1 MTISLA
7 DAVAQIQA
15 GSPAPVIFI
24 DTCSF
29 LDLFRTDESH
39 TKVPYQPRVPH
50 QEIRD
55 AADLLALVNA
65 TPEAVHLIVPELV
78 PREYTDHAAA
88 VQAQFG
94 KWTEIHDNNQDWLL
108 EASLSVALALPAP
121 FPVHPHG
128 LAALLRGLAD
138 NLLAKARVLERDPVC
153 VDRAL
158 HRLINKIRPS
168 HRKEVKDSM
177 NLEQCL
183 ELSKRLQVAGFARSR
198 VWVSSNTN
206 DFAQP
211 SSAHIHAELQGDFAA
226 VGLKYFTSF
235 RTALARLRADAEI

>member
-7 DAVAQIQA
+7 DAFAHIQA
-15 GSPAPVIFI
+15 GPPAPLIFI

-29 LDLFRTDESH
+29 LDLFRTDESQ
-39 TKVPYQPRVPH
+39 TKVPYQPRAPH

-55 AADLLALVNA
+55 AAALLALLNA
-65 TPEAVHLIVPELV
+65 TPGAAHLILPELV
-78 PREYTDHAAA
+78 PREYLDHAGAI
-88 VQAQFG
+88 QAQFG
-94 KWTEIHDNNQDWLL
+94 KWTELHDKNQDWLV

-121 FPVHPHG
+121 HPVHPHG

-138 NLLAKARVLERDPVC
+138 NLLGKAQVLARDPAC

-168 HRKEVKDSM
+168 HRKEVKDSV

-183 ELSKRLQVAGFARSR
+183 ELSRRLQAAAFPRSR

-211 SSAHIHAELQGDFAA
+211 NSPHVHADLQGDFVAA
-226 VGLKYFTSF
+226 GLKYFPSL
-235 RTALARLRADAEI
+235 RAALGRLRADAEI

>member
-7 DAVAQIQA
+7 DAFARIQA
-15 GSPAPVIFI
+15 EPPAPVILI

-29 LDLFRTDESH
+29 LDLFRTDESQ

-88 VQAQFG
+88 IQAQFG
-94 KWTEIHDNNQDWLL
+94 KWTELHDKNQDWLL
-108 EASLSVALALPAP
+108 EASLSVTLALPAP

-128 LAALLRGLAD
+128 LAARLRQLVD
-138 NLLAKARVLERDPVC
+138 DLLAKAWVLERDQVC

-158 HRLINKIRPS
+158 HRLVDKIRPS

-183 ELSKRLQVAGFARSR
+183 ELSRQLQVAGFARAR

-211 SSAHIHAELQGDFAA
+211 NSSQIHTDLQGDFVAA
-226 VGLKYFTSF
+226 GLKYFTSF
-235 RTALARLRADAEI
+235 RAALGRLRADAEI

>member
-7 DAVAQIQA
+7 DAFAQVRA
-15 GSPAPVIFI
+15 GPPAPVILI
-24 DTCSF
+24 DTCIF
-29 LDLFRTDESH
+29 LDLFRTDESQ
-39 TKVPYQPRVPH
+39 TKVPYQPRAPT

-55 AADLLALVNA
+55 AAGLLALVSA
-65 TPEAVHLIVPELV
+65 TPGAAHLIVPELV
-78 PREYTDHAAA
+78 PREYSDHAAA
-88 VQAQFG
+88 IQAQFG
-94 KWTEIHDNNQDWLL
+94 NWTELHDRNQDWLR
-108 EASLSVALALPAP
+108 EASRYVALALPAP
-121 FPVHPHG
+121 HPVHPYD

-138 NLLAKARVLERDPVC
+138 NLLAKAQVLERDPAC

-183 ELSKRLQVAGFARSR
+183 ELSRRLQADGFPKSR

-211 SSAHIHAELQGDFAA
+211 SGSHVHADLQGDFAA
-226 VGLKYFTSF
+226 AGLKYFTSL
-235 RTALARLRADAEI
+235 RAAVGRLRADAEI

>member
-7 DAVAQIQA
+7 AAFAQIQA
-15 GSPAPVIFI
+15 APPAPVILI

-29 LDLFRTDESH
+29 LDLFRTDESQ
-39 TKVPYQPRVPH
+39 TKVPYQPRAPH

-65 TPEAVHLIVPELV
+65 ALGAAHLIVPELV
-78 PREYTDHAAA
+78 PREYSDHAAA
-88 VQAQFG
+88 IQAQFG
-94 KWTEIHDNNQDWLL
+94 KWTELHDKNQDWLL

-121 FPVHPHG
+121 HPVHPYD

-138 NLLAKARVLERDPVC
+138 NLLAKAQVLERDQAC

-183 ELSKRLQVAGFARSR
+183 ELSRRPQAAGFTRSR

-211 SSAHIHAELQGDFAA
+211 NSSHVHADLQGDFAA
-226 VGLKYFTSF
+226 AGLKFFTSL
-235 RTALARLRADAEI
+235 RAALGRLRADAEI

>member
-7 DAVAQIQA
+7 DAFAHIHA
-15 GSPAPVIFI
+15 GPPAPVILL

-29 LDLFRTDESH
+29 LDLFRTDESQ
-39 TKVPYQPRVPH
+39 TKVPYQPRAPH

-65 TPEAVHLIVPELV
+65 APGAAHLIVPELV
-78 PREYTDHAAA
+78 PREYADHTAAI
-88 VQAQFG
+88 QAQFG
-94 KWTEIHDNNQDWLL
+94 KWTELHDKNQNWFL

-121 FPVHPHG
+121 HPVHPYD

-138 NLLAKARVLERDPVC
+138 NLLAKAKVLERDPAC

-158 HRLINKIRPS
+158 QRLIDKIRPS

-183 ELSKRLQVAGFARSR
+183 ELSRRLQAAGFPRSR

-211 SSAHIHAELQGDFAA
+211 NSPQVHADLQGDFAA
-226 VGLKYFTSF
+226 AGLKYFTSL
-235 RTALARLRADAEI
+235 RAALGRLRADAEI